1 MNGYRLVAGQQRG
14 FGLVELLIAMALG
27 LMLVLAV
34 AQIFIAGKQSFV
46 VQQHTAALQE
56 NARFV
61 LTRISRDLRQAGMF
75 GCLDLAR
82 LPATTRSQLPQAFAQ
97 PVSSIDG
104 VLRVISAVPVHAS
117 TALSGNH
124 RASDYGAQWLLAS
137 NCLNELRIA
146 SGTESLMASPGDL
159 LIPVRQIEYRL
170 AQHTLQTRINGTG
183 NFEVLIDNVAAFDV
197 GFGLAA
203 DIAQRQVVGNYLT
216 AVAAEDSARIRSV
229 RIALS
234 LSDNPASSDD
244 GQVRAQQY
252 TLVTA
257 LRNRLD

>member
-1 MNGYRLVAGQQRG
+1 VNSHQRIGEQWG
-14 FGLVELLIAMALG
+14 FGLVELMAAMALG
-27 LMLVLAV
+27 LILVLGV
-34 AQIFIAGKQSFV
+34 AQVFIAGKQSFV

-75 GCLDLAR
+75 GCLDLSR
-82 LPATTRSQLPQAFAQ
+82 LPAATRSQLPAAFAQ
-97 PVSSIDG
+97 PVSSSEG

-117 TALSGNH
+117 TASSGNH

-146 SGTESLMASPGDL
+146 SGTDALAVGTGDL

-170 AQHTLQTRINGTG
+170 AQHALQTRINGTG

-197 GFGLAA
+197 RFGLAA
-203 DIAQRQVVGNYLT
+203 DVAQRQVAGNYLAT
-216 AVAAEDSARIRSV
+216 VAAEDSARIRSV

-234 LSDNPASSDD
+234 LSDNPASTDD
-244 GQVRAQQY
+244 GQVKVQQY

>member
-1 MNGYRLVAGQQRG
+1 MSGIAPVGAQRG
-14 FGLVELLIAMALG
+14 FGLVELMIAMTLG
-27 LMLVLAV
+27 LILVLGV
-34 AQIFIAGKQSFV
+34 SQIFIAGKQSFV
-46 VQQHTAALQE
+46 VQQHSAALQE

-82 LPATTRSQLPQAFAQ
+82 LPAATRSQLPVDFAQ
-97 PVSSIDG
+97 PISFADG
-104 VLRVISAVPVHAS
+104 VLKVVTAVPVHAS
-117 TALSGNH
+117 TAFGGSH

-137 NCLNELRIA
+137 NCLNELRIV
-146 SGTESLMASPGDL
+146 SGTDSLQAGPGDL

-170 AQHTLQTRINGTG
+170 AQHAVQTRLNGTG

-197 GFGLAA
+197 RFGLAA
-203 DIAQRQVVGNYLT
+203 DAAQRQVDGSYLAT
-216 AVAAEDSARIRSV
+216 VATEDSARIRSV
-229 RIALS
+229 RLALG
-234 LSDNPASSDD
+234 LSDSPASTDD
-244 GQVRAQQY
+244 GKVRVQQY